1 MQRVGANKP
10 CISSN
15 FAVFC
20 SGFCW
25 IGRVVWTRFQ
35 RLQMLRCAVGG
46 DAGGS
51 TYVKVTLADWLMRER
66 RSFTQRRTD
75 MLCYPTSSRSLV
87 KYCNTTLLVQEQ
99 WVCGVVVL
107 WEDQCLQDIVMYDT
121 RSRLCEVL
129 LYCQKKNRVC
139 RPPALPCLPSWPSRQ
154 EAGGS
159 AGDDDR
165 GHPVGQTRQMW
176 QQTNTNTFEMKIQS
190 KMHIE
195 IHTQIMYTAI
205 LPKKTNVCSWKTQ
218 MYFHSAPLN
227 FAQPLSLSPSQHF

>member
-1 MQRVGANKP
+1 MKINCPKSLSPPPGTVYQQIILEDVIVLLSRSILHINQKYCRALNPSSQLQASFFWHQSTVHSKKDWGYKISWMQRVGANKP

-15 FAVFC
+15 FAGFC
-20 SGFCW
+20 SGFW
-25 IGRVVWTRFQ
+25 RVVWTRFQ

-107 WEDQCLQDIVMYDT
+107 WEDQCLQVQVVWGIV
-121 RSRLCEVL
+121 VL
-129 LYCQKKNRVC
+129 
-139 RPPALPCLPSWPSRQ
+139 S
-154 EAGGS
+154 E
-159 AGDDDR
+159 
-165 GHPVGQTRQMW
+165 
-176 QQTNTNTFEMKIQS
+176 E
-190 KMHIE
+190 E
-195 IHTQIMYTAI
+195 
-205 LPKKTNVCSWKTQ
+205 
-218 MYFHSAPLN
+218 
-227 FAQPLSLSPSQHF
+227 